1 MGYEYMIVQMAAG
14 GRITHLNER
23 LHSMV
28 AEGWEPFLMT
38 GDNSVSVM
46 MRRPIKAAGQA
57 PAAAPAA
64 PAPQA

>member
-1 MGYEYMIVQMAAG
+1 MAYEYMVIQMAAG

-28 AEGWEPFLMT
+28 AEGWEPILMT

-46 MRRPIKAAGQA
+46 MRRPVKAGAQA
-57 PAAAPAA
+57 V
-64 PAPQA
+64 APQAPPAAQA